1 MKHWRCAI
9 LGLWIA
15 LTCSVQAIGGIQG
28 LVLCLSSQGHI
39 AIESAHDGPQSC
51 ADACAPADEA
61 SSASEFIDVH
71 VDPCCVDVSLGQ
83 IDMRI
88 DRRSE
93 SLNDSDVETPQFLA
107 VVESRAGPQGIQE
120 LDLDELA
127 LQQAQDAAL
136 QQRSRCIRTF
146 ILRT

>member
-1 MKHWRCAI
+1 
-9 LGLWIA
+9 
-15 LTCSVQAIGGIQG
+15 
-28 LVLCLSSQGHI
+28 
-39 AIESAHDGPQSC
+39 
-51 ADACAPADEA
+51 
-61 SSASEFIDVH
+61 
-71 VDPCCVDVSLGQ
+71 
-83 IDMRI
+83 MRI